1 MRGSVIPPRL
11 AFLVCLIGLPWLFG
25 ACKVATDF
33 GTECTLV
40 KKNHDGGSIAVA
52 IREGELPD
60 GGKDFISFGAAV
72 CENFVCVRDSAYIKN
87 PNPAAEALGYC
98 SGSCVTGSNACPAAN
113 SADDKDPTRRL
124 TCRALLLDEQTLAA
138 ICTADPVKCQTYFG
152 GTRSPYFCAR
162 GP

>member
-1 MRGSVIPPRL
+1 
-11 AFLVCLIGLPWLFG
+11 
-25 ACKVATDF
+25 
-33 GTECTLV
+33 
-40 KKNHDGGSIAVA
+40 VA